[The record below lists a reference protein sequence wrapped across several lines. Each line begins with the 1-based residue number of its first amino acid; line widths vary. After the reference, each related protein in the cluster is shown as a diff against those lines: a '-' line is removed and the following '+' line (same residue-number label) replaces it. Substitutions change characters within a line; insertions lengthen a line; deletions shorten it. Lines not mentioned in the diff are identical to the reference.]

1 MSVIIPHAHQGIF
14 RLAAELRVQEKAEQ
28 VRPLES
34 WPEPGQLHFA
44 SFYWP
49 KQVASPVQ
57 LQKLE
62 KQTPPPDGSSCK
74 VSMQRDMYTGRAGD
88 RRPSFYHWF
97 ISQNWNCQNEGCAL
111 RWLPA
116 CLPSFPPP
124 PPPSLSFFVR
134 FTRSHNKERPW
145 KWVLGNSVRTN
156 HFAVPTISFN
166 LHSWLW

>member
-1 MSVIIPHAHQGIF
+1 MNVSSPRGEGGGKRRLKQTKFQGGKVGAGSAGWFFCLWGFLLCQQGGSAPVGRAPGHMSVIIPHAHQGIF

-88 RRPSFYHWF
+88 RRPSFYH
-97 ISQNWNCQNEGCAL
+97 
-111 RWLPA
+111 
-116 CLPSFPPP
+116 
-124 PPPSLSFFVR
+124 
-134 FTRSHNKERPW
+134 
-145 KWVLGNSVRTN
+145 
-156 HFAVPTISFN
+156 
-166 LHSWLW
+166 